1 MAEKSVITNIEN
13 RIRQLMDDHK
23 RLSDQCAELTAQRD
37 SLKAENR
44 TLQERIR
51 ELDGELSRMQLTEG
65 LAGGSRRQPSYAGGG
80 QVHRAARKARIAKP
94 QREGTPPLRQRLRK
108 AAGRTGGSKKNETRT
123 MAQQAITLKLAG
135 KSYSLNI
142 DSEKEEMY
150 RLAEREVNSYLA
162 AIKQNNF
169 KNWTDQDYLS
179 MAALKFAIA
188 NVDMRQSRELSDED
202 LKRLGHLG
210 EEIDAYLNALKG

>member
-65 LAGGSRRQPSYAGGG
+65 LAGSRNRD
-80 QVHRAARKARIAKP
+80 KARA
-94 QREGTPPLRQRLRK
+94 RVNRL
-108 AAGRTGGSKKNETRT
+108 
-123 MAQQAITLKLAG
+123 M
-135 KSYSLNI
+135 
-142 DSEKEEMY
+142 
-150 RLAEREVNSYLA
+150 REVDKC
-162 AIKQNNF
+162 I
-169 KNWTDQDYLS
+169 
-179 MAALKFAIA
+179 AL
-188 NVDMRQSRELSDED
+188 
-202 LKRLGHLG
+202 LGRP
-210 EEIDAYLNALKG
+210 E

>member
-65 LAGGSRRQPSYAGGG
+65 LAGGIRKRDKSR
-80 QVHRAARKARIAKP
+80 ARVN
-94 QREGTPPLRQRLRK
+94 RL
-108 AAGRTGGSKKNETRT
+108 
-123 MAQQAITLKLAG
+123 M
-135 KSYSLNI
+135 
-142 DSEKEEMY
+142 
-150 RLAEREVNSYLA
+150 
-162 AIKQNNF
+162 
-169 KNWTDQDYLS
+169 
-179 MAALKFAIA
+179 
-188 NVDMRQSRELSDED
+188 RELDNCIA
-202 LKRLGHLG
+202 LLGRP
-210 EEIDAYLNALKG
+210 E

>member
-65 LAGGSRRQPSYAGGG
+65 RAGPRQPSYAGGG

-188 NVDMRQSRELSDED
+188 NVDMRQSRELGDED